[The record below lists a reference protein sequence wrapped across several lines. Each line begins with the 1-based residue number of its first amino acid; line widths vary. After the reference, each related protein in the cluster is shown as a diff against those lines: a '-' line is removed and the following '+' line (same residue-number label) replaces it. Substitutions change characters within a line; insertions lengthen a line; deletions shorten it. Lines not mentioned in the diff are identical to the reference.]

1 MSAKANKT
9 VYVCDSC
16 GNEYL
21 QWQGRCDACQEWNT
35 LKQIRVEAVTGRGES
50 VSSELQPRSIG
61 DAAVTAITRIPTL
74 ISELDRV
81 LGGGIVPGSLILLS
95 GDPGV
100 GKSTLLLQ
108 AAATLCDQNK
118 VVLYISGEESES
130 QVRSRADRINAVRA
144 SLLISPITSAQQLLA
159 AVAQAKPDVIIV
171 DSIQTMRHEDYP
183 SSPGS
188 MVQLRESA
196 QVLQHIAKRFG
207 VTVFMIG
214 HVTKQGMVAGP
225 KMLEHMVDAVLAFD
239 DQTDR
244 SYRLLRAEKN
254 RFGDTSEVGV
264 FEMTPTGFVSISDP
278 SHYFLAER
286 NVAPGSVLTVI
297 MEGMR
302 PLVLEVQALVHK
314 TSFGYPKRAG
324 SGFDANRLQLLLA
337 ILERHAGVNLGEH
350 DVYIN
355 IVGGLKVRE
364 PAADLAVCAAVV
376 SSLQNRA
383 VDERLCLFGE
393 VGLTGEVRKTVAYSR
408 RAESIARLG
417 YTTRPFEPSLK
428 KLLASIFTAP
438 TSYIEQS

>member
-1 MSAKANKT
+1 MSAKASKT
-9 VYVCDSC
+9 VYVCDNC

-35 LKQIRVEAVTGRGES
+35 LKQITVDSGAVSGGAVTG
-50 VSSELQPRSIG
+50 ELAPRSIG
-61 DAAVTAITRIPTL
+61 DAAVKAVTRISTS
-74 ISELDRV
+74 IQELDRV
-81 LGGGIVPGSLILLS
+81 LGGGIVPGSLILVS

-108 AAATLCDQNK
+108 AAATLCDEGK
-118 VVLYISGEESES
+118 LVLYISGEESES

-144 SLLISPITSAQQLLA
+144 SLLISPITSAQQLLT
-159 AVAQAKPDVIIV
+159 VAQQAKPDVIIV
-171 DSIQTMRHEDYP
+171 DSIQTMRNEEYP

-207 VTVFMIG
+207 ITIFMIG
-214 HVTKQGMVAGP
+214 HVTKQGTIAGP
-225 KMLEHMVDAVLAFD
+225 KVLEHMVDVVLAFD

-264 FEMTPTGFVSISDP
+264 FEMTPAGFLSIADP

-297 MEGMR
+297 LEGMR
-302 PLVLEVQALVHK
+302 PLVLEVQALVNK

-324 SGFDANRLQLLLA
+324 SGFDVNRLQLLLA
-337 ILERHAGVNLGEH
+337 ILERHAGVSLSEH
-350 DVYIN
+350 DVYVN

-376 SSLQNRA
+376 SSLHNR
-383 VDERLCLFGE
+383 VVGERLALFGE

-408 RAESIARLG
+408 RAEAITRLG
-417 YTTRPFEPSLK
+417 YTTLPFEPSLK
-428 KLLASIFTAP
+428 KVLADINLSP
-438 TSYIEQS
+438 GSRS

>member
-1 MSAKANKT
+1 MSAKSNKT

-21 QWQGRCDACQEWNT
+21 QWQGRCDVCQEWNT
-35 LKQIRVEAVTGRGES
+35 LKQITVNAGVLKGGAVIG
-50 VSSELQPRSIG
+50 ELQPRSIG
-61 DAAVTAITRIPTL
+61 DAAVTSVTRIPTH
-74 ISELDRV
+74 IDELDRV
-81 LGGGIVPGSLILLS
+81 LGGGVVPGSLILVS

-130 QVRSRADRINAVRA
+130 QVRSRADRINAVRS
-144 SLLISPITSAQQLLA
+144 SLLISPITSAQQLLT
-159 AVAQAKPDVIIV
+159 VVQQAKPDVVIV

-214 HVTKQGMVAGP
+214 HVTKQGAIAGP
-225 KMLEHMVDAVLAFD
+225 KVLEHMVDTVLAFD
-239 DQTDR
+239 DQTDH

-254 RFGDTSEVGV
+254 RFGDTTEVGV
-264 FEMTPTGFVSISDP
+264 FEMTPAGFISISDP

-337 ILERHAGVNLGEH
+337 ILERHAGISLSEH
-350 DVYIN
+350 DVYVN

-364 PAADLAVCAAVV
+364 PAADLAVCVAVV
-376 SSLQNRA
+376 SSLRNRA
-383 VDERLCLFGE
+383 VEERLCLFGE
-393 VGLTGEVRKTVAYSR
+393 VGLTGEVRKIIAYNR
-408 RAESIARLG
+408 RAESVTRLG
-417 YTTRPFEPSLK
+417 YTTQPFQPSLK
-428 KLLASIFTAP
+428 KVLEAVFTLP
-438 TSYIEQS
+438 TLHTERS